1 MHAPIVA
8 LISADPSS
16 RTALEHALS
25 EQKATILV
33 ATTTEAGLRLLGERH
48 DLTLVFCDDS
58 GGRIARK
65 SLLAQAG
72 QADIPVPV
80 IVLGES
86 DTASAA
92 LNAVREGAVD
102 YLPKPVTADAI
113 NASIR
118 ASYVMHSTANPRR
131 DGLFAF
137 DHIISVSPQMQLVKR
152 LAGEVAVTDATVLIT
167 GESGT
172 GKELF
177 ARAIHAAS
185 PRSKGPFL
193 ALNCAGI
200 PEPLLESE
208 LFGYQRGAFTDAKHA
223 KPGKFQLAAGGTLF
237 LDEIGEMSL
246 PAQAKLLRVL
256 EDHVVDPL
264 GDTHSIKV
272 NIRVI
277 AATNE
282 DLPVQIK
289 AGRFRL
295 DLFYRLNVYQ
305 LRLPPLRERPDDIAP
320 ILKSFLEDAR
330 EHRGCRIQGIAPDA
344 LALLEKHDWPG
355 NVRELHNVVE
365 GLTITC
371 KSGTIQPEHLPSTFR
386 TAKASASSVASEKTS
401 LLAFGLSFQ
410 EMEKKILEEALLK
423 AAGNVS
429 EASRLLKITRNTL
442 RYRMAKYH
450 IS

>member
-16 RTALEHALS
+16 RTALEHTLS
-25 EQKATILV
+25 EQTATVLV

-118 ASYVMHSTANPRR
+118 ASYVTHSTANPRR

-185 PRSKGPFL
+185 ARSKGPFL

-264 GDTHSIKV
+264 GDTRSIKV

-282 DLPVQIK
+282 DLPAQIK
-289 AGRFRL
+289 A
-295 DLFYRLNVYQ
+295 
-305 LRLPPLRERPDDIAP
+305 
-320 ILKSFLEDAR
+320 
-330 EHRGCRIQGIAPDA
+330 
-344 LALLEKHDWPG
+344 
-355 NVRELHNVVE
+355 
-365 GLTITC
+365 
-371 KSGTIQPEHLPSTFR
+371 
-386 TAKASASSVASEKTS
+386 
-401 LLAFGLSFQ
+401 
-410 EMEKKILEEALLK
+410 EALR
-423 AAGNVS
+423 AAR
-429 EASRLLKITRNTL
+429 SR
-442 RYRMAKYH
+442 
-450 IS
+450 